1 MDKDL
6 LRLVIIGLGLVVVV
20 GFLTVSY
27 LKNKP
32 AQKRQ
37 LFNKGDRGLEA
48 IDDSLVINT
57 SNDDFDII
65 SIDGADKLTEGP
77 EDERHSRDNGGPP
90 AFIQLSVVAISEEGF
105 NGLSLQEEF
114 ESLGLVYTDLKI
126 FQSVSPKNEVGFSIA
141 CLVEPGV
148 FPIDNMAD
156 FFCPGVV
163 FFMQPDEVDNPVQC
177 FDQLVASISHVAQ
190 ALKGEVRDADHS
202 LSSSQ
207 SIEAIRQ
214 TLNYG

>member
-6 LRLVIIGLGLVVVV
+6 LRWVIIGLGLVVVF

-32 AQKRQ
+32 SRSRH
-37 LFNKGDRGLEA
+37 LFNKGDRGLGS

-57 SNDDFDII
+57 EHDEFDIVP
-65 SIDGADKLTEGP
+65 IDIVDKSTDEWG
-77 EDERHSRDNGGPP
+77 DERNANESLGPP
-90 AFIQLSVVAISEEGF
+90 AFIQLSVVASSEQGF
-105 NGLSLQEEF
+105 NGFSLQKEF
-114 ESLGLVYTDLKI
+114 EVLGLIYTDLQI
-126 FQSVSPKNEVGFSIA
+126 FQSISPKNEVRFSIA

-148 FPIDNMAD
+148 FPIDGMAE

-163 FFMQPDEVDNPVQC
+163 FFMQPDEVDDPGQC
-177 FDQLVASISHVAQ
+177 FDQLVASINHIAH
-190 ALKGEVRDADHS
+190 ALEGEVRDADHS

-207 SIEAIRQ
+207 SILAIRR
-214 TLNYG
+214 TLS